1 MNKKKTNLAV
11 TLSCGADCG
20 NGYHSEKSNLLS
32 AQTKDLFS
40 VQSIKSPTKVT
51 KI

>member
-1 MNKKKTNLAV
+1 MNKKKLIWQLPFLVVLIVGTVIILKKQPPFR
-11 TLSCGADCG
+11 TDEG
-20 NGYHSEKSNLLS
+20 
-32 AQTKDLFS
+32 FIS

>member
-1 MNKKKTNLAV
+1 MNKKTNLAV

-20 NGYHSEKSNLLS
+20 NGYHSEK
-32 AQTKDLFS
+32 QPPFRTDEGFIS